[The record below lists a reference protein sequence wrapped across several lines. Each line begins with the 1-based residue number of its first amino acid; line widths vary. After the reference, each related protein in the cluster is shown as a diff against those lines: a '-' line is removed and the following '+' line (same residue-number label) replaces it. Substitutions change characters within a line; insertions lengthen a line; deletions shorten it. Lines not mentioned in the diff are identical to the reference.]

1 MSLKNKT
8 LLYNFLSFATIFI
21 VLRFFVMGY
30 FVDTHLLKSLLSA
43 ILTMILAPKF
53 AVLKNKEG
61 EQIIMKWVFLKGFK
75 KL

>member
-8 LLYNFLSFATIFI
+8 LLYNFLSFAIIFI
-21 VLRFFVMGY
+21 VLRFFVMSY
-30 FVDTHLLKSLLSA
+30 FVETHLLKSLMSA
-43 ILTMILAPKF
+43 ILTMVLAPKF

-61 EQIIMKWVFLKGFK
+61 EQIMMKWVFLKGFK

>member
-8 LLYNFLSFATIFI
+8 LLYNFLSFAIIFI
-21 VLRFFVMGY
+21 VLRFFVMSY
-30 FVDTHLLKSLLSA
+30 FVDTHFLKSLLSA
-43 ILTMILAPKF
+43 ILTMVLAPKF

-61 EQIIMKWVFLKGFK
+61 EQIMMKLVFLKAFK